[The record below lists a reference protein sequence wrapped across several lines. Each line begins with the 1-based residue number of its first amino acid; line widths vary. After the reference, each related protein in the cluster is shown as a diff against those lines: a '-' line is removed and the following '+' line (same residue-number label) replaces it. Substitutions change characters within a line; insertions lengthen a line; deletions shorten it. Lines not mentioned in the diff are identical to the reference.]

1 MSYKNATNILP
12 DDLLEAIQKYIDG
25 EYIYI
30 PRKSSNIKAWGSN
43 TTTRRELQQR
53 NMQIYEDYLAGLS
66 MHELSEKYYLSLKSV
81 QRIVLMQKT

>member
-1 MSYKNATNILP
+1 MSYKKAINILP

-25 EYIYI
+25 QYIYI
-30 PRKSSNIKAWGSN
+30 PRKSGNKKAWGSN

-66 MHELSEKYYLSLKSV
+66 LHELSEKYFLSLKSV
-81 QRIVLMQKT
+81 QRIIRIQKT